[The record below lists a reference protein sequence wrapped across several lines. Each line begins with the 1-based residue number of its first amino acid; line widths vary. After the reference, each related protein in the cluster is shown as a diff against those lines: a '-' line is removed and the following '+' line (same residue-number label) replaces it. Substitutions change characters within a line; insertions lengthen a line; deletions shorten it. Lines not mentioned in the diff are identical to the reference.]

1 MRIVD
6 TIETQFDSLFLLCE
20 INILHESN
28 EGYECVDMERERERA
43 HCQSTAASS
52 CIVVATFL

>member
-28 EGYECVDMERERERA
+28 EGYECVDMERERE
-43 HCQSTAASS
+43 HTVNQLQPPLVS
-52 CIVVATFL
+52 